1 MDFPAECEAKELPP
15 AECEAKMLPQAE
27 CEAAP
32 PGPPV
37 APRAPV
43 AEVAA
48 AAPAA
53 WTLSVFDESADFQWK
68 LEETLSRNVYE
79 ITVPKLKLNF

>member
-1 MDFPAECEAKELPP
+1 MLPP
-15 AECEAKMLPQAE
+15 AECEAAPPGPPVAQRAPVAE
-27 CEAAP
+27 VAAAAP

-48 AAPAA
+48 APPAA
-53 WTLSVFDESADFQWK
+53 WTLSFFDESADFRW
-68 LEETLSRNVYE
+68 
-79 ITVPKLKLNF
+79 